1 MKINLAFAC
10 NRRIIWLVGYLLIA
24 LLIGFLH
31 EDSYQEEQH
40 ERISKTQRSEKTL
53 PPIKAK
59 KEWA

>member
-31 EDSYQEEQH
+31 EDAYQEEQH
-40 ERISKTQRSEKTL
+40 GRHNLFKGCPKIQS
-53 PPIKAK
+53 
-59 KEWA
+59 